1 MAKISQLTVT
11 GQSRPGVLAKVAR
24 TLADAGVNI
33 TAMCASESAGRGK
46 LRLVVSDPGRA
57 KQALAD
63 AKIRCVEEPA
73 LLLSVEDRPGTLAT
87 LASRLAAARINIK
100 CAYATTVIAGGG
112 PCHVVVAV
120 ANADK
125 AEKALGQS

>member
-1 MAKISQLTVT
+1 MAKITQLIVT
-11 GQSRPGVLAKVAR
+11 AQSRPGVLAKVAR

-63 AKIRCVEEPA
+63 AKIRCGEEPA
-73 LLLSVEDRPGTLAT
+73 LLLSVEDRPGTLAA

-100 CAYATTVIAGGG
+100 CAYATTVIPGGG

-125 AEKALGQS
+125 AEKALG

>member
-1 MAKISQLTVT
+1 MAKITQLTIT
-11 GQSRPGVLAKVAR
+11 ARSRPGVLAKVAR

-46 LRLVVSDPGRA
+46 LRMVVSDPGRA

-63 AKIRCVEEPA
+63 AKIRCGEEPA
-73 LLLSVEDRPGTLAT
+73 LLLSVEDRPGTLAA

-100 CAYATTVIAGGG
+100 CAYATTVIPGGG

-120 ANADK
+120 ANVDK
-125 AEKALGQS
+125 AEKALG

>member
-1 MAKISQLTVT
+1 MAKITQLTVT
-11 GQSRPGVLAKVAR
+11 AQSRPGVLAKVAR

-33 TAMCASESAGRGK
+33 TAFCASEAAGRGK
-46 LRLVVSDPGRA
+46 LRMVVSDLARA
-57 KQALAD
+57 RQALA
-63 AKIRCVEEPA
+63 AARIRSGEEPA

-87 LASRLAAARINIK
+87 LAARLAAAKINIK
-100 CAYATTVIAGGG
+100 CAYATTVIPGGG

-125 AEKALGQS
+125 AEKALG

>member
-1 MAKISQLTVT
+1 MAKITQITVT
-11 GQSRPGVLAKVAR
+11 AQSRPGVLAKVAR
-24 TLADAGVNI
+24 ALADAGVNI
-33 TAMCASESAGRGK
+33 TAMCASESTGRAK
-46 LRLVVSDPGRA
+46 LRLVVSDPARA
-57 KQALAD
+57 RKALAD
-63 AKIRCVEEPA
+63 ARIRCSEEPA

-125 AEKALGQS
+125 AEKALG

>member
-1 MAKISQLTVT
+1 MAKITQLTVT
-11 GQSRPGVLAKVAR
+11 AQSRPGVLAKVAR

-33 TAMCASESAGRGK
+33 TAFCASETAGRGK
-46 LRLVVSDPGRA
+46 LRMVVSDLGRA
-57 KQALAD
+57 RQALAA
-63 AKIRCVEEPA
+63 AKIRSGEEPA

-87 LASRLAAARINIK
+87 LAARLAAAKINIK
-100 CAYATTVIAGGG
+100 CAYATTVIPGGG

-125 AEKALGQS
+125 AEKALR

>member
-1 MAKISQLTVT
+1 MAKITQLTVT
-11 GQSRPGVLAKVAR
+11 AQSRPGVLAKVAR
-24 TLADAGVNI
+24 ILADAGVNI

-57 KQALAD
+57 KQALAA
-63 AKIRCVEEPA
+63 AKIRCGEEPA

-100 CAYATTVIAGGG
+100 CAYATTVIPGGG

-125 AEKALGQS
+125 AEKALG

>member
-1 MAKISQLTVT
+1 MTKITQITVT
-11 GQSRPGVLAKVAR
+11 AQSKPGTLARIAR

-33 TAMCASESAGRGK
+33 TAICAAESAGRGK
-46 LRLVVSDPGRA
+46 LRMVVSDPARA
-57 KQALAD
+57 RQALAD
-63 AKIRCVEEPA
+63 AKIRCGEEPA

-87 LASRLAAARINIK
+87 LAGKLAAARINIK

-112 PCHVVVAV
+112 PSHVVVAV

-125 AEKALGQS
+125 AEKALR

>member
-1 MAKISQLTVT
+1 MAKITQITVT
-11 GQSRPGVLAKVAR
+11 AQSRPGVLAKVAR
-24 TLADAGVNI
+24 ILADAGVNI

-57 KQALAD
+57 KQALAA
-63 AKIRCVEEPA
+63 AKIRCGEEPA

-100 CAYATTVIAGGG
+100 CAYATTVIPGGG

-125 AEKALGQS
+125 AEKALG

>member
-1 MAKISQLTVT
+1 MAKITQITVT
-11 GQSRPGVLAKVAR
+11 AQSRPGVLAKVAR
-24 TLADAGVNI
+24 ALADAGVNI
-33 TAMCASESAGRGK
+33 TAMCASESTGRAK
-46 LRLVVSDPGRA
+46 LRLVVSDPARA
-57 KQALAD
+57 KQALA
-63 AKIRCVEEPA
+63 AARIRCGEEPA

-87 LASRLAAARINIK
+87 LASRLAAAKINIK

-125 AEKALGQS
+125 AEKALG

>member
-1 MAKISQLTVT
+1 MAKITQLTVT
-11 GQSRPGVLAKVAR
+11 AQSRPGVLAKVAR

-33 TAMCASESAGRGK
+33 TAMCASESTGRGK

-63 AKIRCVEEPA
+63 AKIRCGEEPA

-87 LASRLAAARINIK
+87 LAARLAAARINIK
-100 CAYATTVIAGGG
+100 CAYATTVIPGGA
-112 PCHVVVAV
+112 HAT
-120 ANADK
+120 
-125 AEKALGQS
+125 S

>member
-1 MAKISQLTVT
+1 MAKITQLTVT
-11 GQSRPGVLAKVAR
+11 AHSRPGVLAKVAR

-33 TAMCASESAGRGK
+33 TALCASEAAGRGK
-46 LRLVVSDPGRA
+46 LRMVVSDLGRA
-57 KQALAD
+57 RQALAA
-63 AKIRCVEEPA
+63 AKIRSGEEPA

-87 LASRLAAARINIK
+87 LATRLAAAKINIK
-100 CAYATTVIAGGG
+100 CAYATTVIPGGG

-125 AEKALGQS
+125 AEKALG

>member
-1 MAKISQLTVT
+1 MAKITQLTVT
-11 GQSRPGVLAKVAR
+11 ARSRPGVLAKVAR

-33 TAMCASESAGRGK
+33 TAMCASDSAGRGK

-63 AKIRCVEEPA
+63 AKIRCGEEPA

-87 LASRLAAARINIK
+87 LAARLAAARINIK
-100 CAYATTVIAGGG
+100 CAYATTVIPGGG

-125 AEKALGQS
+125 AEKALG

>member
-1 MAKISQLTVT
+1 MAKITQITVT
-11 GQSRPGVLAKVAR
+11 AQSRPHEPGGADHHRDVA
-24 TLADAGVNI
+24 AGVNI
-33 TAMCASESAGRGK
+33 TAMCASESTGRAK
-46 LRLVVSDPGRA
+46 LRLVVSDPERA
-57 KQALAD
+57 KRALA
-63 AKIRCVEEPA
+63 AARIRCGEEPA

-87 LASRLAAARINIK
+87 LASRLAAAKINIK

-125 AEKALGQS
+125 AEKALG